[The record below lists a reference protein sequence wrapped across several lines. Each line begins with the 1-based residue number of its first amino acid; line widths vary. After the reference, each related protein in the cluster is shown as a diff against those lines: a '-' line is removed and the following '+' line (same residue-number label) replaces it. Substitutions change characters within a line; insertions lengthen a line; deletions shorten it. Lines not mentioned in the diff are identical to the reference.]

1 MIYDLVIIG
10 GGASGLCT
18 AIMSK
23 KEDNSILILE
33 RGSRAGKKILSTGN
47 GRCNLS
53 NFFCRAEL
61 FDSNPEK
68 IPPYF
73 SNTDDSFAKKVIE
86 AFNVDDTI
94 AFFEDAGMLTTDK
107 GGYIYPLSE
116 QASAVLDILRFRCE
130 EMDIEIRCGSYIEK
144 VECVGGADKGHRFRI
159 GDILCKNLVIATGGM
174 SAPETGSDGSG
185 YSIAESLGHKIIK
198 PLPAL
203 CALKCSDKFTKSLAG
218 VRCRAELELFK
229 LRSKERIPVIKTIGN
244 LQFVSDGISGIPV
257 FQLSI
262 PGTRLLDEEEEL
274 LIRVDLL
281 PDISKEKLTDFLKED
296 PEKRLAGALNKK
308 LVPVIKKEAAKAH
321 PDAGG
326 DEMAEIYTNVIKK
339 FKFHPVSTYGF
350 QKAQT
355 TFGGVDLREI
365 APDSMESKKVKGLYF
380 TGEIVDV
387 TGICGGYNLQW
398 AWSSAHA
405 AAKHLTGSTIE

>member
-53 NFFCRAEL
+53 NSFCRAEL
-61 FDSNPEK
+61 FDSNPEN

-73 SNTDDSFAKKVIE
+73 SDTDDSFAKKVIK
-86 AFNVDDTI
+86 AFNVEDTI
-94 AFFEDAGMLTTDK
+94 DFFEDTGLLTIDK
-107 GGYIYPLSE
+107 DGYIYPLSE
-116 QASAVLDILRFRCE
+116 QASAVLDILRFKCE
-130 EMDIEIRCGSYIEK
+130 EAGVEIRCSSFVEK
-144 VECVGGADKGHRFRI
+144 VEYVSGSGNGHRFRI
-159 GDILCKNLVIATGGM
+159 DDILCRNLVIATGGM
-174 SAPETGSDGSG
+174 SVPETGSDGSG
-185 YSIAESLGHKIIK
+185 YLIAESLGHKIIK

-218 VRCRAELELFK
+218 VRCRAELELFR
-229 LRSKERIPVIKTIGN
+229 LRNKKRILVMKIIGN

-262 PGTRLLDEEEEL
+262 PGTRLLDEKEEL
-274 LIRVDLL
+274 LIRADLL
-281 PDISKEKLTDFLKED
+281 PDVSEERLTDFFKFD

-308 LVPVIKKEAAKAH
+308 LVPVIKKEAAKSH
-321 PDAGG
+321 PDASAE
-326 DEMAEIYTNVIKK
+326 EMAEIYTNVIKK
-339 FKFHPVSTYGF
+339 FKLHPVSTYGF

-355 TFGGVDLREI
+355 TYGGVDLREI
-365 APDSMESKKVKGLYF
+365 DPVSMESKKVKGLFF

-405 AAKHLTGSTIE
+405 VAKHLTGSGME